1 MTVHYATTFRKQ
13 AEDDY
18 LISVYL
24 YCFKLT
30 VHLFVPVQAVAC
42 SAVLRA
48 SESEK
53 SFSLY
58 SVVLSVVRRTQLN
71 PFKKYVSKG

>member
-13 AEDDY
+13 AEDDFF
-18 LISVYL
+18 ISVYV

-42 SAVLRA
+42 SAVLRT

-58 SVVLSVVRRTQLN
+58 RIVLSVVQRTQLK
-71 PFKKYVSKG
+71 PFQKYVS